1 MGKRGGEREG
11 ERGNEW
17 RNERREGKG
26 REKEEM
32 SRWEKERRRKV
43 EERLAVRVCMY
54 VHAYIMNV
62 LAVIKCSRMAD
73 HSGRERE
80 MHDANISK

>member
-1 MGKRGGEREG
+1 MGKRGREREG

-32 SRWEKERRRKV
+32 SGEMNGEMGEGKEEESRR
-43 EERLAVRVCMY
+43 AIGCTCMY
-54 VHAYIMNV
+54 VCTRVHYERI
-62 LAVIKCSRMAD
+62 SR
-73 HSGRERE
+73 
-80 MHDANISK
+80 N